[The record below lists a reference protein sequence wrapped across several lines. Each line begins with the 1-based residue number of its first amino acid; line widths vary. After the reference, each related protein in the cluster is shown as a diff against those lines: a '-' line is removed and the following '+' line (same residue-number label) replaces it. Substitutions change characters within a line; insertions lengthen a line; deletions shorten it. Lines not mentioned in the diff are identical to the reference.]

1 MEMPAAMEKRRA
13 PDHPASEQEPPAKR
27 HKPLDSYFPQPF
39 RGKIFVEHQQPPEEE
54 AIATAKEVIASAKRS
69 TENDFTIALFT
80 DASMEGVASDAPG
93 GYSVVF
99 DNFFPRTLHYG
110 ERLQM
115 AWLMPNIISSSIGEA
130 VGILQALQVAIHHL
144 RAIAIS
150 AADTTSTRRVT
161 LCIFSDAFQVIR
173 VIKYQYLNT
182 SFHQDLI
189 AKVIELIEHLSH
201 EVGNIPGFDVFLKL
215 HWVKGHAGV
224 EENDQADLIARR
236 ARPVEDGRDLFVA
249 SGEDLD
255 ATALPPAIHLQFLD
269 DIAAEMARQRPPRPW
284 GKQNDHRNRSRRNYR
299 RRGNNALNSLH
310 PRNDDTN
317 YGPPP
322 WASDSFHFSTSSLEM
337 PQYPATRPFSF
348 ASDEHPRVSEK
359 PTLETEKQSPTPTQ
373 DTPLDANNHEE
384 KPAVEIEALERDSKL
399 EQGVAVIQ
407 PAVIRQVIVEK
418 EPTAAL
424 NINKPNIGL
433 DSSEDEQALTLLQH
447 EEQEEPIA
455 DLEVQVPEKNS
466 VLEHIVSDN
475 LASVPQQVVEEDKHS
490 VKREVQKPAILL
502 STGMEVAE
510 NEQDAT
516 PHSVNE
522 QHEPSTKAEDQEFI
536 IHEAIQD
543 TEPSPDSEVSTPV
556 HRPAEEHNDS
566 ALEPLLGDQALIDLQ
581 LEGEYVEWC
590 QRRLQD
596 VLVSVHNHEGG
607 STGETDTSEE
617 VISGEETQAAVGR
630 PLAEEVEATLA

>member
-1 MEMPAAMEKRRA
+1 MDKGQP

-27 HKPLDSYFPQPF
+27 HKPLNSYFPQPF
-39 RGKIFVEHQQPPEEE
+39 RGKIFVQNENPNEEE
-54 AIATAKEVIASAKRS
+54 AIAAAREAIASAKRS
-69 TENDFTIALFT
+69 TENDFTIAFFT
-80 DASMEGVASDAPG
+80 DASVEGKTLDLPG

-99 DNFFPRTLHYG
+99 DNFFPGTHHYR
-110 ERLQM
+110 ERLEM
-115 AWLMPNIISSSIGEA
+115 AWLMPNMITSTIGEA

-150 AADTTSTRRVT
+150 PADIASARRVN
-161 LCIFSDAFQVIR
+161 LCIFSDAHEVIR
-173 VIKYQYLNT
+173 LIKYQNLN
-182 SFHQDLI
+182 
-189 AKVIELIEHLSH
+189 
-201 EVGNIPGFDVFLKL
+201 VGDIPGFDVFLEL

-236 ARPVEDGRDLFVA
+236 ARPIEDGRDIFVA
-249 SGEDLD
+249 SGEDVD
-255 ATALPPAIHLQFLD
+255 ATALPPAVHLLFLD
-269 DIAAEMARQRPPRPW
+269 DIAAEKARQRPPRPL
-284 GKQNDHRNRSRRNYR
+284 GKQNDRRKRNGRRTHRTRD
-299 RRGNNALNSLH
+299 NNVPSPSLH
-310 PRNDDTN
+310 PPNDDLT
-317 YGPPP
+317 YSPPP
-322 WASDSFHFSTSSLEM
+322 WASHSFRFSNSSLEM

-348 ASDEHPRVSEK
+348 ASEEHPRVSEK
-359 PTLETEKQSPTPTQ
+359 QTLETEEQSPTPKQ

-384 KPAVEIEALERDSKL
+384 KPAIEIEALERDSKL

-407 PAVIRQVIVEK
+407 PA
-418 EPTAAL
+418 PTAAL
-424 NINKPNIGL
+424 NINKPTIGL
-433 DSSEDEQALTLLQH
+433 ESSANEQALTCLQH
-447 EEQEEPIA
+447 EEQEELIA
-455 DLEVQVPEKNS
+455 NLEVQVPEKNS

-475 LASVPQQVVEEDKHS
+475 LASVPRQVVEEDKHS

-522 QHEPSTKAEDQEFI
+522 QHEPTTKAKDQKFI
-536 IHEAIQD
+536 IHEAIED

-556 HRPAEEHNDS
+556 YQPAEEHNDS
-566 ALEPLLGDQALIDLQ
+566 ALEPLLGDQALIDVQ

-617 VISGEETQAAVGR
+617 VISREETQAAVGR

>member
-1 MEMPAAMEKRRA
+1 MDKGQP

-27 HKPLDSYFPQPF
+27 HKPLNSYFPQPF
-39 RGKIFVEHQQPPEEE
+39 RGKIFVQNERPREEE
-54 AIATAKEVIASAKRS
+54 AIAAAREAIASAKRS
-69 TENDFTIALFT
+69 TENDFTIAFFT
-80 DASMEGVASDAPG
+80 DASVEEKTPDLPG

-99 DNFFPRTLHYG
+99 DNFFPGTHHYR
-110 ERLQM
+110 ERLGM
-115 AWLMPNIISSSIGEA
+115 AWLMPNMITSTIGEA

-150 AADTTSTRRVT
+150 PADTASARRVT
-161 LCIFSDAFQVIR
+161 LCIFSDAHQVIR
-173 VIKYQYLNT
+173 LIKCQNLN
-182 SFHQDLI
+182 
-189 AKVIELIEHLSH
+189 
-201 EVGNIPGFDVFLKL
+201 VGDIPGFDVFLEL

-236 ARPVEDGRDLFVA
+236 ARPIEDGRDIFVA
-249 SGEDLD
+249 SGADVD
-255 ATALPPAIHLQFLD
+255 ATALPPAVHLLFLD
-269 DIAAEMARQRPPRPW
+269 DIAAEKARQRPPRPL
-284 GKQNDHRNRSRRNYR
+284 GKQNDRRKRNGKRAHR
-299 RRGNNALNSLH
+299 RRDENVPSSSLH
-310 PRNDDTN
+310 TPNDDMT
-317 YGPPP
+317 YSPPP
-322 WASDSFHFSTSSLEM
+322 WASDSFRFSTNSLEM

-348 ASDEHPRVSEK
+348 ASEEHPRVSEK
-359 PTLETEKQSPTPTQ
+359 PTLETEEQSPMPKQ
-373 DTPLDANNHEE
+373 YTPLDVNNHEK
-384 KPAVEIEALERDSKL
+384 KPAVEIEALERDSTL

-407 PAVIRQVIVEK
+407 PAVIQQAIVEK
-418 EPTAAL
+418 EAAVL
-424 NINKPNIGL
+424 NINKPTIGL
-433 DSSEDEQALTLLQH
+433 DSSANEQALTLLQH
-447 EEQEEPIA
+447 EEQEELMT

-466 VLEHIVSDN
+466 VLEHIVSDS

-510 NEQDAT
+510 NKQDAT

-522 QHEPSTKAEDQEFI
+522 QHEPSTKAEDQKFI
-536 IHEAIQD
+536 IPEAIED
-543 TEPSPDSEVSTPV
+543 TEPSPDSEGSTAV
-556 HRPAEEHNDS
+556 HQPAEEHNDS

-596 VLVSVHNHEGG
+596 VLVSVYNHEGG